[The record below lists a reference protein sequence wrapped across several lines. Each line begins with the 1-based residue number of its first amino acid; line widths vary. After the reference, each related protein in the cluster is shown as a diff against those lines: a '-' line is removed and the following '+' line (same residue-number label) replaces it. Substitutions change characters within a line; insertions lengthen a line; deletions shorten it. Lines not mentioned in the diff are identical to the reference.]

1 MCSCEEL
8 CGCNI
13 VTYRVR
19 RCQKKVH
26 PDTVRYFYYLFRWAS
41 YATSVL
47 ASLQIQFLSF
57 VYARVVRRLNDFE
70 NYRTETAYENNLI
83 FKTFLF
89 QVWRSSSSLRVRR
102 P

>member
-1 MCSCEEL
+1 M
-8 CGCNI
+8 
-13 VTYRVR
+13 
-19 RCQKKVH
+19 
-26 PDTVRYFYYLFRWAS
+26 
-41 YATSVL
+41 

-57 VYARVVRRLNDFE
+57 IYSGVVRRLNDFE

-89 QVWRSSSSLRVRR
+89 QVWRCAVSACMLIT

>member
-1 MCSCEEL
+1 MC
-8 CGCNI
+8 
-13 VTYRVR
+13 TDVR
-19 RCQKKVH
+19 KH
-26 PDTVRYFYYLFRWAS
+26 LFRWAS

-57 VYARVVRRLNDFE
+57 VYSRVVRRLNDFE

-89 QVWRSSSSLRVRR
+89 QVWRGVALLLYIALPPCCWHVFFFRCR
-102 P
+102 